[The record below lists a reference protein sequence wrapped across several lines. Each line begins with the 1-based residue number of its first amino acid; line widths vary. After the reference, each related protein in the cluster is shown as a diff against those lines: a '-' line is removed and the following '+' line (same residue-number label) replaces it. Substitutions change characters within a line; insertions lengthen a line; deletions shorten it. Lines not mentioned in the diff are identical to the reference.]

1 MKKARIVAIVTLIF
15 TGLSGV
21 IGAIPLIANPGGEP
35 WSFPQSLLQYSPF
48 RSYLV
53 PGIVL
58 LVANGLL
65 SLWVLRLTV
74 GELPGFGWWVIVQG
88 IVSLGRL
95 IVEVAML
102 RLIVWP
108 HYLYGTVAMALVI
121 SGNAIV
127 RATKATT
134 TDTLKIGR

>member
-1 MKKARIVAIVTLIF
+1 MKKARIIAIVTLIF

-21 IGAIPLIANPGGEP
+21 IGAIPLITNPGAEP

-53 PGIVL
+53 PGIIL

-65 SLWVLRLTV
+65 SLWVLRLAV
-74 GELPGFGWWVIVQG
+74 GKYPGFGWWVIAQG
-88 IVSLGRL
+88 IVSLGWL

-102 RLIVWP
+102 RMIVWP
-108 HYLYGTVAMALVI
+108 HYLYGAVAIILVI
-121 SGNAIV
+121 SGIFIV
-127 RATKATT
+127 RATASQV
-134 TDTLKIGR
+134 GA

>member
-1 MKKARIVAIVTLIF
+1 MKKARMVAIIALIF

-21 IGAIPLIANPGGEP
+21 VGAIPLILHPGGEP
-35 WSFPQSLLQYSPF
+35 WGFPQSLLQYSPF

-53 PGIVL
+53 PGIIL

-74 GELPGFGWWVIVQG
+74 GKHPRSGWWVIAQG
-88 IVSLGRL
+88 IVSLCWL

-108 HYLYGTVAMALVI
+108 HYMYGAVAMALLI
-121 SGNAIV
+121 SGIAIV
-127 RATKATT
+127 RAMSA
-134 TDTLKIGR
+134 R

>member
-15 TGLSGV
+15 TGLCGV
-21 IGAIPLIANPGGEP
+21 IGAIPLITNPGGEP

-74 GELPGFGWWVIVQG
+74 GELQGFGWWVIVQG
-88 IVSLGRL
+88 IVSLGWL
-95 IVEVAML
+95 DVQFS
-102 RLIVWP
+102 
-108 HYLYGTVAMALVI
+108 H
-121 SGNAIV
+121 
-127 RATKATT
+127 
-134 TDTLKIGR
+134 GR

>member
-1 MKKARIVAIVTLIF
+1 MKKARIVAIVALIF

-21 IGAIPLIANPGGEP
+21 IGAVPLIVNPHGEP

-53 PGIVL
+53 PGIIL

-74 GELPGFGWWVIVQG
+74 GKYSGFGWWVIAQG
-88 IVSLGRL
+88 VVSLGWL
-95 IVEVAML
+95 IVEVVML

-108 HYLYGTVAMALVI
+108 HYLYGAVAMALVI
-121 SGNAIV
+121 SGIVIV
-127 RATKATT
+127 RPRVPTKWA
-134 TDTLKIGR
+134 GRI

>member
-1 MKKARIVAIVTLIF
+1 MKKARMVAIIALIF

-21 IGAIPLIANPGGEP
+21 VGAIPLILHPGGEP
-35 WSFPQSLLQYSPF
+35 WGFPQSLLQYSPF

-53 PGIVL
+53 PGIIL

-65 SLWVLRLTV
+65 SLWILRLTV
-74 GELPGFGWWVIVQG
+74 GKYPGFGGWVIVQG
-88 IVSLGRL
+88 IVSLGWL

-108 HYLYGTVAMALVI
+108 HYMYGAV
-121 SGNAIV
+121 AIV
-127 RATKATT
+127 LVTSGIVIVRTNASRGVA
-134 TDTLKIGR
+134 G